1 MLIFSI
7 TNSLNKPIFQN
18 ECRYLLKLV
27 CTQDFEQK
35 QRLMEQFKNL
45 HGKKHVLGKMHLHF
59 IMICYL
65 NNLNL

>member
-7 TNSLNKPIFQN
+7 TNFLNKPIFQN

-35 QRLMEQFKNL
+35 QKLMEQFKNL
-45 HGKKHVLGKMHLHF
+45 HGKKTCFGKNAFALHYD
-59 IMICYL
+59 ML
-65 NNLNL
+65 LK